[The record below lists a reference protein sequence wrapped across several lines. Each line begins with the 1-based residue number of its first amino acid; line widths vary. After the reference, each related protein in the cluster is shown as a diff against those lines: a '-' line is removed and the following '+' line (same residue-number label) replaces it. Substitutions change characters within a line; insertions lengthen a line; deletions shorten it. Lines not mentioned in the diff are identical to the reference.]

1 MNAPGAVPMDV
12 GEGKEHWKAAT
23 KASPVLALGIEGS
36 ANKLGVGIVKYDG
49 EEFTILSNPR
59 KTFITPPGQ
68 GFLPRETAWHH
79 QAHVAGIVRCALD
92 EAAISPAELTCICYT
107 MGESG
112 VRRRGITVGVGGWCG
127 WVWVGGV
134 GAGAGGGGAL
144 FENVRGC
151 GAQQSPV
158 FPGYKDLPLSER

>member
-12 GEGKEHWKAAT
+12 GEGKEPWKAAT

-112 VRRRGITVGVGGWCG
+112 GDRRRGDTVGVGGW
-127 WVWVGGV
+127 VGGLA
-134 GAGAGGGGAL
+134 GAGAGGGGARAL
-144 FENVRGC
+144 FETVRDC
-151 GAQQSPV
+151 GAEQSPV
-158 FPGYKDLPLSER
+158 FPG

>member
-68 GFLPRETAWHH
+68 AF
-79 QAHVAGIVRCALD
+79 
-92 EAAISPAELTCICYT
+92 SPA
-107 MGESG
+107 
-112 VRRRGITVGVGGWCG
+112 RRHGITRRTSPGSC
-127 WVWVGGV
+127 
-134 GAGAGGGGAL
+134 AAL
-144 FENVRGC
+144 
-151 GAQQSPV
+151 
-158 FPGYKDLPLSER
+158 